1 MDMSGFYRGQ
11 ILNAYEYLGAHL
23 TAEGTVF
30 RTFAPNARRVSL
42 LYADD
47 EIPMQPVY
55 DRNFYEVTVPGVK
68 AGEVYEY
75 RIYKPSGGYTD
86 HCDPYGYK
94 MELRPG
100 HKSVVADMSAYSFA
114 DSKWMQQRTE

>member
-94 MELRPG
+94 MELHRARWPIRSLTVNG
-100 HKSVVADMSAYSFA
+100 C
-114 DSKWMQQRTE
+114 SKGQSNLTSR